1 MGKTEIII
9 VIRKAAI
16 TRWQSLSSYD
26 LTNYIDRIWTS
37 TEGKT
42 LEDFI
47 REEKISL
54 IAWSGAKKRLT
65 LGKAIQNLDPIVM
78 KFEVNELDEWRY
90 NHSLPDWIWRLRK
103 KQIDPPIP
111 SNIMKLLEKG
121 KFLDPLKFYGV

>member
-26 LTNYIDRIWTS
+26 LTNYIDRYWKS
-37 TEGKT
+37 TDYNT
-42 LEDFI
+42 MEDFI
-47 REEKISL
+47 REEKTSF
-54 IAWSGAKKRLT
+54 IAWSGAKKRLA
-65 LGKAIQNLDPIVM
+65 LGKAIQNLDPIIM
-78 KFEVNELDEWRY
+78 KFEVNELDEWMYRPP
-90 NHSLPDWIWRLRK
+90 LADWIWRLRK

-111 SNIMKLLEKG
+111 SNIMKLLRKG